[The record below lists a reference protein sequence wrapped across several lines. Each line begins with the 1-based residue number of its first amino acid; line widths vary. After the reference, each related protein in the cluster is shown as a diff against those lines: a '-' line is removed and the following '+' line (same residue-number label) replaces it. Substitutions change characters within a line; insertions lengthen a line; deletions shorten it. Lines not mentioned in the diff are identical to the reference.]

1 MSLSFMLCLTLQRLS
16 MSLWTVA
23 QKFGRLIV
31 ALAELSL
38 PSEQPRVFEL
48 SSLILENV
56 ELPVTEV

>member
-16 MSLWTVA
+16 TSLWTVA

-31 ALAELSL
+31 ASAELSL
-38 PSEQPRVFEL
+38 PSERPRVFEL